1 MQTVHLLL
9 ICRSLRQTS
18 STKSAYGA
26 GRLSTDAFLTPSR
39 RIYMKFTRSAKF
51 ALAAAASAALA
62 VSLLAPAQAATRS
75 TIVIHDTN
83 SLTSFNSGTPDTN
96 LTINSKVGNL
106 SGIGFLYIDNKK
118 NVIRNTTFGNF
129 KIVKNSATDF
139 RIAYTVNPGLV
150 WSDGTPINGVDL
162 LMSHVLSSNKY
173 SIEAGLGDPDSDNV
187 PAFNSN
193 GYGGTYNDN
202 IVGLP
207 VLSADKM
214 TVTLQFKQ
222 KIANWDLYGPGPS
235 PVHTLV
241 LMAEGKK
248 GLQSVKDNEAARDR
262 FYAAYTT
269 KNTAVLKSMGKVWS
283 EAYNITQVDAN
294 TNDLL
299 FVGNG
304 GFTVTSAVT
313 KSSVT
318 LKVNPKYNS
327 GPKLSGTIDTVVFK
341 FISDGTAAAQALANG
356 ELDIYSGQPTADA
369 VAALKK
375 LTNVN
380 LIGGI
385 NACYEHWDTRVN
397 AAPGQP
403 DYNGLFKGHGGKGA
417 DLRKAFLLAIPRQEI
432 NEKLIVPINPNAPM
446 YLGSTFIAPGFDG
459 YERLVANN
467 GSSFYV
473 GTQDALNAKALR
485 LVRKYYPT
493 ASASNPVKVNVL
505 VPGNN
510 PRRAAEFALAK
521 ANALKAGFD
530 LVGDVQASWS
540 PKIQLSTYDA
550 QFFAYCPSA
559 VTQAG
564 SNANF
569 QLGGGNNRNGI
580 NLPQLDAI
588 LNKLQLP
595 LDNRAY
601 ISTIIAAERIIHA
614 EGLTS
619 GVFLHPAVTAVN
631 KDLKG
636 IKPSP
641 LSDDVVWNWWEWS
654 Y

>member
-1 MQTVHLLL
+1 
-9 ICRSLRQTS
+9 
-18 STKSAYGA
+18 
-26 GRLSTDAFLTPSR
+26 
-39 RIYMKFTRSAKF
+39 MKLTRSAKV
-51 ALAAAASAALA
+51 ALAAVASAALA

-106 SGIGFLYIDNKK
+106 SGIGFLYINDKK
-118 NVIRNTTFGNF
+118 NVVRNTTFGEF
-129 KIVKNSATDF
+129 KIVKNAADDF
-139 RIAYTVNPGLV
+139 RIQYNVNKGLV
-150 WSDGTPINGVDL
+150 WSDGTPINAVDL
-162 LMSHVLSSNKY
+162 LMSHVLSSNTY
-173 SIEAGLGDPDSDNV
+173 SKEAGLGDPDSDTV

-202 IVGLP
+202 IVGQP
-207 VLSADKM
+207 TLSADKM
-214 TVTLQFKQ
+214 SLTLRFKQ
-222 KIANWDLYGPGPS
+222 RIANWDLYGPGPS

-241 LMAEGKK
+241 LLADGVK
-248 GLQSVKDNEAARDR
+248 GLQPVAANEKARDK
-262 FYAAYTT
+262 FFEAYT
-269 KNTAVLKSMGKVWS
+269 KKDTAVLKAIGKVWS
-283 EAYNITQVDAN
+283 EAYNITEVNAS
-294 TNDLL
+294 TNNLL

-304 GFTVTSAVT
+304 GFLVESAVT

-318 LKVNPKYNS
+318 LKANPKYNS
-327 GPKLSGTIDTVVFK
+327 GPKLSGTIDTVIFK

-356 ELDIYSGQPTADA
+356 ELDVYSGQPTADA

-375 LTNVN
+375 LSNVN

-403 DYNGLFKGHGGKGA
+403 EYNGIFKGHGGKGA
-417 DLRKAFLLAIPRQEI
+417 DLRRAFLLAVPREEI
-432 NEKLIVPINPNAPM
+432 NEKLIKPINPNAPI
-446 YLGSTFIAPGFDG
+446 LGSTFIAPGFEG

-467 GSSFYV
+467 GSGYYV
-473 GTQDALNAKALR
+473 GSQDALNKKALA
-485 LVRKYYPT
+485 LVKKHFPK
-493 ASASNPVKVNVL
+493 ASPSNPVKVNVL

-521 ANALKAGFD
+521 ANAIKAGFD

-540 PKIQLSTYDA
+540 PRIQLSQYDA

-580 NLPQLDAI
+580 NLPNLDAI

-595 LDNRAY
+595 MDNRTF
-601 ISTIIAAERIIHA
+601 ISTIIQAERIIHK

-631 KDLKG
+631 KNLKG

>member
-1 MQTVHLLL
+1 
-9 ICRSLRQTS
+9 
-18 STKSAYGA
+18 
-26 GRLSTDAFLTPSR
+26 
-39 RIYMKFTRSAKF
+39 MKFTRSAKF

-62 VSLLAPAQAATRS
+62 VSLLTPAQAATRS

-83 SLTSFNSGTPDTN
+83 SLTSFNSGQPDTN
-96 LTINSKVGNL
+96 LTINGKVGNL
-106 SGIGFLYIDNKK
+106 TGIGFYYINDQK
-118 NVIRNTTFGNF
+118 NVVRNTTFGNF
-129 KIVKNSATDF
+129 KIVKNNATDF
-139 RIAYTVNPGLV
+139 RISYTVNKDLV
-150 WSDGTPINGVDL
+150 WSDGTPINAEDL
-162 LMSHVLSSNKY
+162 LMSHVLSSNTY
-173 SIEAGLGDPDSDNV
+173 SKAAGLGDPDGDAT
-187 PAFNSN
+187 PAFDSN
-193 GYGGTYNDN
+193 GYGGTYSDN
-202 IVGLP
+202 IVGEP
-207 VLSADKM
+207 TISADKM
-214 TVTLQFKQ
+214 TLTLQFKQ

-241 LMAEGKK
+241 LLAEGKK

-262 FYAAYTT
+262 FVAAYKS
-269 KNTAVLKSMGKVWS
+269 KNTAVLKAMGKVWS
-283 EAYNITQVDAN
+283 EAYDITQVDAN
-294 TNDLL
+294 TNPLL
-299 FVGNG
+299 WVGNG
-304 GFTVTSAVT
+304 GFTVDSAVT

-327 GPKLSGTIDTVVFK
+327 GPKLTGTIDTVIFK

-356 ELDIYSGQPTADA
+356 ELDVYSGQPTADA

-385 NACYEHWDTRVN
+385 NACYEHWDTRVGN
-397 AAPGQP
+397 APGQP
-403 DYNGLFKGHGGKGA
+403 EYNGIFKGHGGKGA
-417 DLRKAFLLAIPRQEI
+417 DLRKAFLLAIPRIEI
-432 NEKLIVPINPNAPM
+432 NEKLIKPINPNAPI
-446 YLGSTFIAPGFDG
+446 LGSTFIAPGFEG
-459 YERLVANN
+459 YDRLIANN
-467 GSSFYV
+467 GSGFYR
-473 GTQDALNAKALR
+473 GSQDALNAKAAR
-485 LVRKYYPT
+485 LLKKHYPS
-493 ASASNPVKVNVL
+493 ASPSNPVKVNVL

-521 ANALKAGFD
+521 ANALKVGFD

-569 QLGGGNNRNGI
+569 QVGGGNNRNGI

-595 LDNRAY
+595 MDNRTF
-601 ISTIIAAERIIHA
+601 ISTIIQAERIINA

-631 KDLKG
+631 KNLKG

-641 LSDDVVWNWWEWS
+641 LSDDVVWNWWEWG

>member
-1 MQTVHLLL
+1 MQTVCLLL
-9 ICRSLRQTS
+9 ICCSLGHTFP
-18 STKSAYGA
+18 TKSAYGA

-341 FISDGTAAAQALANG
+341 FIADGTAAAQALANG

-473 GTQDALNAKALR
+473 GSQDALNAKALR

>member
-1 MQTVHLLL
+1 MGQVDSPQTL
-9 ICRSLRQTS
+9 
-18 STKSAYGA
+18 
-26 GRLSTDAFLTPSR
+26 FLNPQGGT
-39 RIYMKFTRSAKF
+39 MKFTRSAKF

-129 KIVKNSATDF
+129 KIVKNNATDF

-162 LMSHVLSSNKY
+162 LMSHVLSSNKF

-318 LKVNPKYNS
+318 LKINPKYNS

-356 ELDIYSGQPTADA
+356 ELDVYSGQPTADA

-403 DYNGLFKGHGGKGA
+403 EYTGIFKGHGGKGA

-459 YERLVANN
+459 YERLIANN

>member
-1 MQTVHLLL
+1 
-9 ICRSLRQTS
+9 
-18 STKSAYGA
+18 
-26 GRLSTDAFLTPSR
+26 
-39 RIYMKFTRSAKF
+39 MKFTRSAKF

-129 KIVKNSATDF
+129 KIVKNNATDF

-173 SIEAGLGDPDSDNV
+173 SIDAGLGDPDSDNV

-193 GYGGTYNDN
+193 GYGGTYSDN
-202 IVGLP
+202 IVGQP

-214 TVTLQFKQ
+214 TLTLQFKQ

-262 FYAAYTT
+262 FFDAYTT
-269 KNTAVLKSMGKVWS
+269 KNTAVLKAMGKVWS

-294 TNDLL
+294 TNELL

-304 GFTVTSAVT
+304 GFLVNSAVT

-318 LKVNPKYNS
+318 LTVNPKYNS

-356 ELDIYSGQPTADA
+356 ELDVYSGQPTADA

-403 DYNGLFKGHGGKGA
+403 EYNGLFKGHGGKGA

-493 ASASNPVKVNVL
+493 ASASNPVKVTVL

>member
-1 MQTVHLLL
+1 
-9 ICRSLRQTS
+9 
-18 STKSAYGA
+18 
-26 GRLSTDAFLTPSR
+26 
-39 RIYMKFTRSAKF
+39 MKFTRSAKF

-62 VSLLAPAQAATRS
+62 VSLLTPAQAATRS

-83 SLTSFNSGTPDTN
+83 SLTSFNSGQPDTN
-96 LTINSKVGNL
+96 LTINGKVGNL
-106 SGIGFLYIDNKK
+106 TGIGFYYINDQK
-118 NVIRNTTFGNF
+118 NVVRNTTFGNF
-129 KIVKNSATDF
+129 KIVKNNATDF
-139 RIAYTVNPGLV
+139 RISYTVNKDLV
-150 WSDGTPINGVDL
+150 WSDGTPINAEDL
-162 LMSHVLSSNKY
+162 LMSHVLSSNTY
-173 SIEAGLGDPDSDNV
+173 SKAAGLGDPDGDAT
-187 PAFNSN
+187 PAFDSN
-193 GYGGTYNDN
+193 GYGGTYSDN
-202 IVGLP
+202 IVGEP
-207 VLSADKM
+207 TISADKM
-214 TVTLQFKQ
+214 TLTLQFKQ

-241 LMAEGKK
+241 LLAEGKK

-262 FYAAYTT
+262 FVAAYKS
-269 KNTAVLKSMGKVWS
+269 KNTAVLKAMGKVWS
-283 EAYNITQVDAN
+283 EAYDITQVDAT
-294 TNDLL
+294 TNPLL
-299 FVGNG
+299 WVGNG
-304 GFTVTSAVT
+304 GFTVDSAVT

-327 GPKLSGTIDTVVFK
+327 GPKLTGTIDTVIFK

-356 ELDIYSGQPTADA
+356 ELDVYSGQPTADA

-385 NACYEHWDTRVN
+385 NACYEHWDTRVGN
-397 AAPGQP
+397 APGQP
-403 DYNGLFKGHGGKGA
+403 EYNGIFKGHGGKGA
-417 DLRKAFLLAIPRQEI
+417 DLRKAFLLSVPREEI
-432 NEKLIVPINPNAPM
+432 NEKLIKPINPNAPI
-446 YLGSTFIAPGFDG
+446 LGSTFIAPGFEG
-459 YERLVANN
+459 YDRLIANN
-467 GSSFYV
+467 GSGFYR
-473 GTQDALNAKALR
+473 GSQDALNAKAAR
-485 LVRKYYPT
+485 LLKKHYPS
-493 ASASNPVKVNVL
+493 ASPSNPVKVNVL

-521 ANALKAGFD
+521 ANALKVGFD

-569 QLGGGNNRNGI
+569 QVGGGNNRNGV
-580 NLPQLDAI
+580 NLPQLDTI

-595 LDNRAY
+595 MDNRTF
-601 ISTIIAAERIIHA
+601 ISTIIQAERIINA

-631 KDLKG
+631 KNLKG

-641 LSDDVVWNWWEWS
+641 LSDDVVWNWWEWG

>member
-1 MQTVHLLL
+1 
-9 ICRSLRQTS
+9 
-18 STKSAYGA
+18 
-26 GRLSTDAFLTPSR
+26 
-39 RIYMKFTRSAKF
+39 MKFTRSAKF

-62 VSLLAPAQAATRS
+62 VSLLTPAQAATRS

-83 SLTSFNSGTPDTN
+83 SLTSFNSSTPDTN

-106 SGIGFLYIDNKK
+106 TGIGFYYINDKK
-118 NVIRNTTFGNF
+118 NVVRNTTFGDF
-129 KIVKNSATDF
+129 KIVKNNATDF
-139 RIAYTVNPGLV
+139 RIQYTVNKGLV
-150 WSDGTPINGVDL
+150 WSDGTPINAVDL
-162 LMSHVLSSNKY
+162 LMSHVLSSNKF

-193 GYGGTYNDN
+193 GYGGTYSDN
-202 IVGLP
+202 IVGQP

-214 TVTLQFKQ
+214 SLTLQFKQ

-262 FYAAYTT
+262 FFAAYST
-269 KNTAVLKSMGKVWS
+269 KNTAVLKSIGKVWS

-294 TNDLL
+294 TNPLL
-299 FVGNG
+299 WVGNG
-304 GFTVTSAVT
+304 GFTVDSAVT

-341 FISDGTAAAQALANG
+341 FIADGTAAAQALANG

-385 NACYEHWDTRVN
+385 NACYEHWDTRVGN
-397 AAPGQP
+397 APGQP
-403 DYNGLFKGHGGKGA
+403 DYNGIFKGHGGKGA
-417 DLRKAFLLAIPRQEI
+417 DLRKAFLLSVPREEI
-432 NEKLIVPINPNAPM
+432 NEKLIKPINPNAPI
-446 YLGSTFIAPGFDG
+446 LGSTFIAPGFDG

-467 GSSFYV
+467 GSGYYMGS
-473 GTQDALNAKALR
+473 QAELNAKATR
-485 LVRKYYPT
+485 LLKKHYPN
-493 ASASNPVKVNVL
+493 ASPSNPVKVNVL

-521 ANALKAGFD
+521 ANALKVGFD

-540 PKIQLSTYDA
+540 PKIQLSQYDA

-569 QLGGGNNRNGI
+569 QVGGGNNRNGI

-595 LDNRAY
+595 MDNRTF
-601 ISTIIAAERIIHA
+601 ISTIIQAERIINS

-631 KDLKG
+631 KNLKG

-641 LSDDVVWNWWEWS
+641 LSLDVAWNWWEWS

>member
-1 MQTVHLLL
+1 
-9 ICRSLRQTS
+9 
-18 STKSAYGA
+18 
-26 GRLSTDAFLTPSR
+26 
-39 RIYMKFTRSAKF
+39 MKLTRSAKV
-51 ALAAAASAALA
+51 ALAAVASAALA
-62 VSLLAPAQAATRS
+62 VSLLSPAQANTRS

-83 SLTSFNSGTPDTN
+83 SLTSFNSNQPDTN
-96 LTINSKVGNL
+96 LTINGKVGNL
-106 SGIGFLYIDNKK
+106 TGIGFYYINDKK
-118 NVIRNTTFGNF
+118 NVVRNTTFGDF
-129 KIVKNSATDF
+129 KIVKNQATDF
-139 RIAYTVNPGLV
+139 RIEYKINKGLV

-162 LMSHVLSSNKY
+162 LLTHVLSSNTY
-173 SIEAGLGDPDSDNV
+173 SKAAGLGDPDGDAT
-187 PAFNSN
+187 PAFDSN

-202 IVGLP
+202 IVGEP
-207 VLSADKM
+207 TLSADKM
-214 TVTLQFKQ
+214 TLTLRFKQ
-222 KIANWDLYGPGPS
+222 RIANWDLYGPGPA

-241 LMAEGKK
+241 LLAEGKK

-262 FYAAYTT
+262 FFAAFST
-269 KNTAVLKSMGKVWS
+269 KNTAVLKSIGKVWS
-283 EAYNITQVDAN
+283 EAYDITQVDAT
-294 TNDLL
+294 TNPLL
-299 FVGNG
+299 WVGNG
-304 GFTVTSAVT
+304 GFTVNSAVT

-327 GPKLSGTIDTVVFK
+327 GPKLSGTIDTVTFK
-341 FISDGTAAAQALANG
+341 FIADGTAAAQALANG
-356 ELDIYSGQPTADA
+356 ELDVYSGQPTADA
-369 VAALKK
+369 VAALRK

-403 DYNGLFKGHGGKGA
+403 DYNGIFKGHGGKGA
-417 DLRKAFLLAIPRQEI
+417 DLRRAFLLAIPREEI
-432 NEKLIVPINPNAPM
+432 NEKLIKPINPNAPI
-446 YLGSTFIAPGFDG
+446 LGSTFIAPGFDG

-467 GSSFYV
+467 GSSYYT
-473 GTQDALNAKALR
+473 GTQDSLNKRALAL
-485 LVRKYYPT
+485 VKKHFPT
-493 ASASNPVKVNVL
+493 AGPSNPVKVNVL

-510 PRRAAEFALAK
+510 PRRAAQFALAK

-540 PKIQLSTYDA
+540 PRIQLSQYDA

-580 NLPQLDAI
+580 NLPNLDAI

-595 LDNRAY
+595 MDNRTF
-601 ISTIIAAERIIHA
+601 ISTIIQAERIIHK

-631 KDLKG
+631 KNLKG

>member
-1 MQTVHLLL
+1 
-9 ICRSLRQTS
+9 
-18 STKSAYGA
+18 
-26 GRLSTDAFLTPSR
+26 
-39 RIYMKFTRSAKF
+39 MKFTRSAKF

-62 VSLLAPAQAATRS
+62 VSLLTPAQAATRS

-83 SLTSFNSGTPDTN
+83 SLTSFNSGQPDTN
-96 LTINSKVGNL
+96 LTINGKVGNL
-106 SGIGFLYIDNKK
+106 TGIGFYYINDQK
-118 NVIRNTTFGNF
+118 NVVRNTTFGNF
-129 KIVKNSATDF
+129 KIVKNNATDF
-139 RIAYTVNPGLV
+139 RISYTVNKDLV
-150 WSDGTPINGVDL
+150 WSDGTPINAEDL
-162 LMSHVLSSNKY
+162 LMSHVLSSNTY
-173 SIEAGLGDPDSDNV
+173 SKAAGLGDPDGDAT
-187 PAFNSN
+187 PAFDSN
-193 GYGGTYNDN
+193 GYGGTYSDN
-202 IVGLP
+202 IVGEP
-207 VLSADKM
+207 TISADKM
-214 TVTLQFKQ
+214 TLTLQFKQ

-241 LMAEGKK
+241 LLAEGKK

-262 FYAAYTT
+262 FVAAYKS
-269 KNTAVLKSMGKVWS
+269 KNTAVLKAMGKVWS
-283 EAYNITQVDAN
+283 EAYDITQVDAT
-294 TNDLL
+294 TNPLL
-299 FVGNG
+299 WVGNG
-304 GFTVTSAVT
+304 GFTVDSAVT

-327 GPKLSGTIDTVVFK
+327 GPKLTGTIDTVIFK
-341 FISDGTAAAQALANG
+341 FIADGTAAAQALANG
-356 ELDIYSGQPTADA
+356 ELDVYSGQPTADA

-385 NACYEHWDTRVN
+385 NACYEHWDTRVGN
-397 AAPGQP
+397 APGQP
-403 DYNGLFKGHGGKGA
+403 EYNGIFKGHGGKGA
-417 DLRKAFLLAIPRQEI
+417 DLRKAFLLSVPREEI
-432 NEKLIVPINPNAPM
+432 NEKLIKPINPNAPI
-446 YLGSTFIAPGFDG
+446 LGSTFIAPGFEG
-459 YERLVANN
+459 YDRLIANN
-467 GSSFYV
+467 GSGFYR
-473 GTQDALNAKALR
+473 GSQDALNAKAAR
-485 LVRKYYPT
+485 LLKKHYPS
-493 ASASNPVKVNVL
+493 ASPSNPVKVNVL

-521 ANALKAGFD
+521 ANALKVGFD

-569 QLGGGNNRNGI
+569 QVGGGNNRNGV
-580 NLPQLDAI
+580 NLPQLDTI

-595 LDNRAY
+595 MDNRTF
-601 ISTIIAAERIIHA
+601 ISTIIQAERIINA

-631 KDLKG
+631 KNLKG

-641 LSDDVVWNWWEWS
+641 LSDDVVWNWWEWG

>member
-1 MQTVHLLL
+1 
-9 ICRSLRQTS
+9 
-18 STKSAYGA
+18 
-26 GRLSTDAFLTPSR
+26 
-39 RIYMKFTRSAKF
+39 MKLTRSAKV
-51 ALAAAASAALA
+51 ALAAVASAALA
-62 VSLLAPAQAATRS
+62 VSLLSPAQANTRS

-83 SLTSFNSGTPDTN
+83 SLTSFNSNQPDTN
-96 LTINSKVGNL
+96 LTINGKVGNL
-106 SGIGFLYIDNKK
+106 TGIGFYYINDKK
-118 NVIRNTTFGNF
+118 NVVRNTTFGDF
-129 KIVKNSATDF
+129 KIVKNQATDF
-139 RIAYTVNPGLV
+139 RIEYKINKGLV

-162 LMSHVLSSNKY
+162 LLTHVLSSNTY
-173 SIEAGLGDPDSDNV
+173 SKAAGLGDPDGDAT
-187 PAFNSN
+187 PAFDSN
-193 GYGGTYNDN
+193 GYGGTYSDN
-202 IVGLP
+202 VVGEP
-207 VLSADKM
+207 TLSADKM
-214 TVTLQFKQ
+214 TLTLRFKQ
-222 KIANWDLYGPGPS
+222 RIANWDLYGPGPA

-241 LMAEGKK
+241 LLAEGKK

-262 FYAAYTT
+262 FFAAFST
-269 KNTAVLKSMGKVWS
+269 KNTAVLKSIGKVWS
-283 EAYNITQVDAN
+283 EAYDITQVDAT
-294 TNDLL
+294 TNPLL
-299 FVGNG
+299 WVGNG
-304 GFTVTSAVT
+304 GFTVNSAVT

-318 LKVNPKYNS
+318 LKLNPKYNS
-327 GPKLSGTIDTVVFK
+327 GPKLSGTIDTVTFK
-341 FISDGTAAAQALANG
+341 FIADGTAAAQALANG
-356 ELDIYSGQPTADA
+356 ELDVYSGQPTADA
-369 VAALKK
+369 VAALRK

-403 DYNGLFKGHGGKGA
+403 DYNGIFKGHGGKGA
-417 DLRKAFLLAIPRQEI
+417 DLRRAFLLAIPREEI
-432 NEKLIVPINPNAPM
+432 NEKLIKPINPNAPI
-446 YLGSTFIAPGFDG
+446 LGSTFIAPGFDG

-467 GSSFYV
+467 GSSYYT
-473 GTQDALNAKALR
+473 GTQDSLNKRALAL
-485 LVRKYYPT
+485 VKKHFPT
-493 ASASNPVKVNVL
+493 AGPSNPVKVNVL

-510 PRRAAEFALAK
+510 PRRAAQFALAK

-540 PKIQLSTYDA
+540 PRIQLSQYDA

-580 NLPQLDAI
+580 NLPNLDAI

-595 LDNRAY
+595 MDNRTF
-601 ISTIIAAERIIHA
+601 ISTIIQAERIIHK

-631 KDLKG
+631 KNLKG

>member
-1 MQTVHLLL
+1 
-9 ICRSLRQTS
+9 
-18 STKSAYGA
+18 
-26 GRLSTDAFLTPSR
+26 
-39 RIYMKFTRSAKF
+39 MKFTRSAKF

-62 VSLLAPAQAATRS
+62 VSLLTPAQAATRS

-83 SLTSFNSGTPDTN
+83 SLTSFNSGQPDTN
-96 LTINSKVGNL
+96 LTINGKVGNL
-106 SGIGFLYIDNKK
+106 SGIGFYYINDQK
-118 NVIRNTTFGNF
+118 NVVRNTTFGNF
-129 KIVKNSATDF
+129 KIVKNNLTDF
-139 RIAYTVNPGLV
+139 RISYTINKGLV

-162 LMSHVLSSNKY
+162 LMSHVLSSNTY
-173 SIEAGLGDPDSDNV
+173 SKAAGLGDPDGDDT
-187 PAFNSN
+187 PAFDSN
-193 GYGGTYNDN
+193 GYGGTYSDN
-202 IVGLP
+202 IVGQP

-214 TVTLQFKQ
+214 TLTLQFKQ

-241 LMAEGKK
+241 LLAEGKK
-248 GLQSVKDNEAARDR
+248 GLQSVTENEAARDR
-262 FYAAYTT
+262 FFAAYNS
-269 KNTAVLKSMGKVWS
+269 KNTAVLKSIGKVWS
-283 EAYNITQVDAN
+283 EAYDITEVNDK
-294 TNDLL
+294 TNPLL
-299 FVGNG
+299 WVGNG
-304 GFTVTSAVT
+304 GFTVDSAVT

-327 GPKLSGTIDTVVFK
+327 GPKLSGTIDTVIFK
-341 FISDGTAAAQALANG
+341 FIADGTAAAQALANG
-356 ELDIYSGQPTADA
+356 ELDVYSGQPTADA

-375 LTNVN
+375 LSNVN

-397 AAPGQP
+397 SAPGQP
-403 DYNGLFKGHGGKGA
+403 DYNGIFKGHGGKGA
-417 DLRKAFLLAIPRQEI
+417 DLRRAFLLSVPREEI
-432 NEKLIVPINPNAPM
+432 NEKLIKPINPNAPI
-446 YLGSTFIAPGFDG
+446 LGSTFIAPGFEG
-459 YERLVANN
+459 YDRLVANN
-467 GSSFYV
+467 GSGFYQ
-473 GTQDALNAKALR
+473 GSQDALNAKAAR
-485 LVRKYYPT
+485 LLKKHYPS
-493 ASASNPVKVNVL
+493 ASPSNPVKVNVL

-510 PRRAAEFALAK
+510 ARRAAEFALAK
-521 ANALKAGFD
+521 ANALKVGFD

-569 QLGGGNNRNGI
+569 QVGGGNNRNGV
-580 NLPQLDAI
+580 NLPQLDTI

-595 LDNRAY
+595 MDNRTF
-601 ISTIIAAERIIHA
+601 ISTIIQAERIINA

-631 KDLKG
+631 KLLKG

>member
-1 MQTVHLLL
+1 
-9 ICRSLRQTS
+9 
-18 STKSAYGA
+18 
-26 GRLSTDAFLTPSR
+26 
-39 RIYMKFTRSAKF
+39 MKFTRSAKF

-62 VSLLAPAQAATRS
+62 VSLLTPAQAATRS

-83 SLTSFNSGTPDTN
+83 SLTSFNSGQPDTN
-96 LTINSKVGNL
+96 LTINGKVGNL
-106 SGIGFLYIDNKK
+106 TGIGFYYINDQK
-118 NVIRNTTFGNF
+118 NVVRNTTFGNF
-129 KIVKNSATDF
+129 KIVKNNATDF
-139 RIAYTVNPGLV
+139 RISYTINKDLV
-150 WSDGTPINGVDL
+150 WSDGTPINAEDL
-162 LMSHVLSSNKY
+162 LMSHVLSSNTY
-173 SIEAGLGDPDSDNV
+173 SKAAGLGDPDGDAT
-187 PAFNSN
+187 PAFDSN
-193 GYGGTYNDN
+193 GYGGTYSDN
-202 IVGLP
+202 IVGEP
-207 VLSADKM
+207 TISADKM
-214 TVTLQFKQ
+214 TLTLQFKQ

-241 LMAEGKK
+241 LLAEGKK

-262 FYAAYTT
+262 FVAAYKS
-269 KNTAVLKSMGKVWS
+269 KNTAVLKAMGKVWS
-283 EAYNITQVDAN
+283 EAYDITQVDAT
-294 TNDLL
+294 TNPLL
-299 FVGNG
+299 WVGNG
-304 GFTVTSAVT
+304 GFTVDSAVT

-327 GPKLSGTIDTVVFK
+327 GPKLTGTIDTVIFK

-356 ELDIYSGQPTADA
+356 ELDVYSGQPTADA

-385 NACYEHWDTRVN
+385 NACYEHWDTRVGN
-397 AAPGQP
+397 APGQP
-403 DYNGLFKGHGGKGA
+403 EYNGVFKGHGGKGA
-417 DLRKAFLLAIPRQEI
+417 DLRRAFLLSVPREEI
-432 NEKLIVPINPNAPM
+432 NEKLIKPINPNAPI
-446 YLGSTFIAPGFDG
+446 LGSTFIAPGFEG
-459 YERLVANN
+459 YDRLIANN
-467 GSSFYV
+467 GSGFYR
-473 GTQDALNAKALR
+473 GSQDALNAKAAR
-485 LVRKYYPT
+485 LLKKHYPS
-493 ASASNPVKVNVL
+493 ASPSNPVKVNVL

-521 ANALKAGFD
+521 ANALKVGFD

-569 QLGGGNNRNGI
+569 QVGGGNNRNGV
-580 NLPQLDAI
+580 NLPQLDTI

-595 LDNRAY
+595 MDNRTF
-601 ISTIIAAERIIHA
+601 ISTIIQAERIINA

-631 KDLKG
+631 KNLKG

-641 LSDDVVWNWWEWS
+641 LSDDVVWNWWEWG

>member
-1 MQTVHLLL
+1 
-9 ICRSLRQTS
+9 
-18 STKSAYGA
+18 
-26 GRLSTDAFLTPSR
+26 
-39 RIYMKFTRSAKF
+39 MKFTRSAKF

-62 VSLLAPAQAATRS
+62 VSLLTPAQAATRS

-83 SLTSFNSGTPDTN
+83 SLTSFNNGQPDTN
-96 LTINSKVGNL
+96 LTINGKVGNL
-106 SGIGFLYIDNKK
+106 TGIGFYYINDKK
-118 NVIRNTTFGNF
+118 NVVRNTTFGDF
-129 KIVKNSATDF
+129 KIVKNNATDF
-139 RIAYTVNPGLV
+139 RIAYTVNKGLV
-150 WSDGTPINGVDL
+150 WSDGTPINGEDL
-162 LMSHVLSSNKY
+162 LLSHVLSSNVY
-173 SIEAGLGDPDSDNV
+173 SKAAGLGDPDGDDT
-187 PAFNSN
+187 PAFDSN

-202 IVGLP
+202 VVGEP
-207 VLSADKM
+207 TLSADKM
-214 TVTLQFKQ
+214 TLTLQFKQ

-241 LMAEGKK
+241 LLAEGKK

-262 FYAAYTT
+262 FVAAYKS
-269 KNTAVLKSMGKVWS
+269 KNTAVLKAMGKVWS
-283 EAYNITQVDAN
+283 DAYDITQVDAT
-294 TNDLL
+294 TNPLL
-299 FVGNG
+299 WVGNG
-304 GFTVTSAVT
+304 GFTVDSAVT

-327 GPKLSGTIDTVVFK
+327 GPKLSGTIDTVIFK
-341 FISDGTAAAQALANG
+341 FIADGTAAAQALANG
-356 ELDIYSGQPTADA
+356 ELDVYSGQPTADA

-375 LTNVN
+375 LSNVN

-385 NACYEHWDTRVN
+385 NACYEHWDTRVGN
-397 AAPGQP
+397 APGQP
-403 DYNGLFKGHGGKGA
+403 EYNGIFKGHGGKGA
-417 DLRKAFLLAIPRQEI
+417 DLRKAFLLSVPRQEI
-432 NEKLIVPINPNAPM
+432 NEKLIVPINPNAPI
-446 YLGSTFIAPGFDG
+446 LGSTFIAPGFEG
-459 YERLVANN
+459 YDRLVANN
-467 GSSFYV
+467 GSGFYV
-473 GTQDALNAKALR
+473 GSQDALNAKASR
-485 LVRKYYPT
+485 LLKKHYPS
-493 ASASNPVKVNVL
+493 ASPSNPVKVNVL

-521 ANALKAGFD
+521 ANALKVGFD

-595 LDNRAY
+595 MDNRTY
-601 ISTIIAAERIIHA
+601 ISTIIQAERIIHA

-631 KDLKG
+631 KNLKG

>member
-1 MQTVHLLL
+1 
-9 ICRSLRQTS
+9 
-18 STKSAYGA
+18 
-26 GRLSTDAFLTPSR
+26 
-39 RIYMKFTRSAKF
+39 MKFTRSAKF

-62 VSLLAPAQAATRS
+62 VSLLTPAQAATRS

-83 SLTSFNSGTPDTN
+83 SLTSFNSGQPDTN
-96 LTINSKVGNL
+96 LTINGKVGNL
-106 SGIGFLYIDNKK
+106 TGIGFYYINDQK
-118 NVIRNTTFGNF
+118 NVVRNTTFGNF
-129 KIVKNSATDF
+129 KIVKNNATDF
-139 RIAYTVNPGLV
+139 RIAYTVNKGLV
-150 WSDGTPINGVDL
+150 WSDGTPINGEDL
-162 LMSHVLSSNKY
+162 LLSHVLSSNVY
-173 SIEAGLGDPDSDNV
+173 SKAAGLGDPDGDAT
-187 PAFNSN
+187 PAFDSN

-202 IVGLP
+202 VVGEP
-207 VLSADKM
+207 TLSADKM
-214 TVTLQFKQ
+214 TLTLQFKQ

-241 LMAEGKK
+241 LLAEGKK
-248 GLQSVKDNEAARDR
+248 GLQSVKENEAARDR
-262 FYAAYTT
+262 FVAAYKS
-269 KNTAVLKSMGKVWS
+269 KNTAVLKAMGKVWS
-283 EAYNITQVDAN
+283 DAYDITQVDAT
-294 TNDLL
+294 TNPLL
-299 FVGNG
+299 WVGNG
-304 GFTVTSAVT
+304 GFTVDSAVT

-327 GPKLSGTIDTVVFK
+327 GPKLSGTIDTVIFK
-341 FISDGTAAAQALANG
+341 FIADGTAAAQALANG
-356 ELDIYSGQPTADA
+356 ELDVYSGQPTADA

-385 NACYEHWDTRVN
+385 NACYEHWDTRVGN
-397 AAPGQP
+397 APGQP
-403 DYNGLFKGHGGKGA
+403 EYNGIFKGHGGKGA
-417 DLRKAFLLAIPRQEI
+417 DLRKAFLLSVPREEI
-432 NEKLIVPINPNAPM
+432 NEKLIKPINPNAPI
-446 YLGSTFIAPGFDG
+446 LGSTFIAPGFEG
-459 YERLVANN
+459 YDRLVANN
-467 GSSFYV
+467 GSGFYV
-473 GTQDALNAKALR
+473 GSQDALNAKAAR
-485 LVRKYYPT
+485 LLKKHYPS
-493 ASASNPVKVNVL
+493 ASPSNPVKVNVL

-521 ANALKAGFD
+521 ANALKVGFD

-569 QLGGGNNRNGI
+569 QVGGGNNRNGI
-580 NLPQLDAI
+580 NLPQLDTI

-595 LDNRAY
+595 MDNRTF
-601 ISTIIAAERIIHA
+601 ISTIIQAERIINA

-631 KDLKG
+631 KNLKG

>member
-1 MQTVHLLL
+1 
-9 ICRSLRQTS
+9 
-18 STKSAYGA
+18 
-26 GRLSTDAFLTPSR
+26 
-39 RIYMKFTRSAKF
+39 MKFTRSAKF

-106 SGIGFLYIDNKK
+106 SGIGFLYINDKK

-173 SIEAGLGDPDSDNV
+173 SIDAGLGDPDSDNV

-193 GYGGTYNDN
+193 GYGGTYSDN

-214 TVTLQFKQ
+214 TVTLQFKK

-241 LMAEGKK
+241 LIAEGKK

-262 FYAAYTT
+262 FYTAYTT

-283 EAYNITQVDAN
+283 EAYNITDVN
-294 TNDLL
+294 SSTNELL

-304 GFTVTSAVT
+304 GFLVDSAVT

-318 LKVNPKYNS
+318 LKKNPKYNS

-341 FISDGTAAAQALANG
+341 FIADGTAAAQALANG
-356 ELDIYSGQPTADA
+356 ELDVYSGQPTADA
-369 VAALKK
+369 VAALNK

-432 NEKLIVPINPNAPM
+432 NEKLIKPINPTATI
-446 YLGSTFIAPGFDG
+446 LGSTFIAPGFDG

-467 GSSFYV
+467 GSSYYV
-473 GTQDALNAKALR
+473 GSQDALNAKALR

-510 PRRAAEFALAK
+510 PRRAAQFALAK

-580 NLPQLDAI
+580 DLPNLDTI

-595 LDNRAY
+595 MDNRTY
-601 ISTIIAAERIIHA
+601 ISTLIQAERIIHA

-631 KDLKG
+631 KNLKG

>member
-1 MQTVHLLL
+1 
-9 ICRSLRQTS
+9 
-18 STKSAYGA
+18 
-26 GRLSTDAFLTPSR
+26 
-39 RIYMKFTRSAKF
+39 MKFTRSAKV
-51 ALAAAASAALA
+51 ALTAAAAAALA
-62 VSLLAPAQAATRS
+62 VSLLSPAQAATRS

-83 SLTSFNSGTPDTN
+83 SLTSFNSGQPDTN
-96 LTINSKVGNL
+96 LTINGKVGNL
-106 SGIGFLYIDNKK
+106 SGIGFLYINDKK
-118 NVIRNTTFGNF
+118 NVIRNTVFGNF
-129 KIVKNSATDF
+129 KIIKNSATDF
-139 RIAYTVNPGLV
+139 RISYTVNPGLV

-173 SIEAGLGDPDSDNV
+173 SIDAGLGNPDSEDAA
-187 PAFNSN
+187 PAFDSN
-193 GYGGTYNDN
+193 GYGGTYSDN
-202 IVGLP
+202 IVGQP

-214 TVTLQFKQ
+214 TLTLQFKQ

-241 LMAEGKK
+241 HLAEGKN
-248 GLQSVKDNEAARDR
+248 GLQPVAANEAARDR
-262 FYAAYTT
+262 FFAAYTS
-269 KNTAVLKSMGKVWS
+269 KNTAVLKSIAKVWS
-283 EAYNITQVDAN
+283 EAYDITEVN
-294 TNDLL
+294 SSTNPLL

-304 GFTVTSAVT
+304 GFLVSNAVT

-327 GPKLSGTIDTVVFK
+327 GPALSGTVDTVIFK
-341 FISDGTAAAQALANG
+341 FIADSTAAAQALANG
-356 ELDIYSGQPTADA
+356 ELDIYSGQPTSDA

-403 DYNGLFKGHGGKGA
+403 DYNGIFKGHGGKGA
-417 DLRKAFLLAIPRQEI
+417 DLRKAFLLSVPREEI
-432 NEKLIVPINPNAPM
+432 NEKLIKPINPNAPI
-446 YLGSTFIAPGFDG
+446 LGSTFIAPGFEG
-459 YERLVANN
+459 YERLIANN
-467 GSSFYV
+467 GSSFYR
-473 GTQDALNAKALR
+473 GSQAELNAKATRLLR
-485 LVRKYYPT
+485 KHYPT
-493 ASASNPVKVNVL
+493 AGPSNPVKVNVL

-510 PRRAAEFALAK
+510 ARRAAEFALAK
-521 ANALKAGFD
+521 ANALKVGFD

>member
-1 MQTVHLLL
+1 
-9 ICRSLRQTS
+9 
-18 STKSAYGA
+18 
-26 GRLSTDAFLTPSR
+26 
-39 RIYMKFTRSAKF
+39 MKFTRSAKF

-62 VSLLAPAQAATRS
+62 VSLLTPAQAATRS

-106 SGIGFLYIDNKK
+106 SGIGFYYINDKK
-118 NVIRNTTFGNF
+118 NVVRNTTFGDF
-129 KIVKNSATDF
+129 KIVKNNATDF
-139 RIAYTVNPGLV
+139 RIQYTVNKGLV
-150 WSDGTPINGVDL
+150 WSDGTPINAVDL
-162 LMSHVLSSNKY
+162 LLSHVLSSNKY
-173 SIEAGLGDPDSDNV
+173 SIEAGLGDPDGDNV

-193 GYGGTYNDN
+193 GYGGTYSDN
-202 IVGLP
+202 IVGQP

-214 TVTLQFKQ
+214 SVTLQFKQ

-241 LMAEGKK
+241 LLAEGKK

-262 FYAAYTT
+262 FLAAYTS
-269 KNTAVLKSMGKVWS
+269 KNTAVLKSIGKVWS
-283 EAYNITQVDAN
+283 EAYNITEVNDK
-294 TNDLL
+294 TNPLL

-304 GFTVTSAVT
+304 GFLVDSAVT

-327 GPKLSGTIDTVVFK
+327 GPKLSGTIDTVIFK
-341 FISDGTAAAQALANG
+341 FISDGTAASQALANG
-356 ELDIYSGQPTADA
+356 ELDVYSGQPTADA

-375 LTNVN
+375 LSNVN

-385 NACYEHWDTRVN
+385 NACYEHWDTRVGN
-397 AAPGQP
+397 APGQP
-403 DYNGLFKGHGGKGA
+403 EYNGIFKGHGGKGA
-417 DLRKAFLLAIPRQEI
+417 DLRRAFLLSIPREEI
-432 NEKLIVPINPNAPM
+432 NEKLIKPINPNAPI
-446 YLGSTFIAPGFDG
+446 LGSTFIAPGYEG

-467 GSSFYV
+467 GSSYYV
-473 GTQDALNAKALR
+473 GSQDALNAKAAR
-485 LVRKYYPT
+485 LLKKHYPS
-493 ASASNPVKVNVL
+493 ASPSNPVKVNVL

-521 ANALKAGFD
+521 ANALKVGFD

-569 QLGGGNNRNGI
+569 QIGGGNNRNGI
-580 NLPQLDAI
+580 SLPNLDAI

-595 LDNRAY
+595 MDNRTY
-601 ISTIIAAERIIHA
+601 ISTIIQAERIIHQ

-631 KDLKG
+631 KNLKG

>member
-1 MQTVHLLL
+1 
-9 ICRSLRQTS
+9 
-18 STKSAYGA
+18 
-26 GRLSTDAFLTPSR
+26 
-39 RIYMKFTRSAKF
+39 MKFTRSARF
-51 ALAAAASAALA
+51 ALAAVASAALA
-62 VSLLAPAQAATRS
+62 VSLLAPAQANTRS

-106 SGIGFLYIDNKK
+106 SGIGFLYINDKK
-118 NVIRNTTFGNF
+118 NVVRNTTFGDF
-129 KIVKNSATDF
+129 KIVKNAADDF
-139 RIAYTVNPGLV
+139 RIQYNVNKGLV
-150 WSDGTPINGVDL
+150 WSDGTPINAVDL
-162 LMSHVLSSNKY
+162 LMSHVLSSNTY
-173 SIEAGLGDPDSDNV
+173 SKEAGLGDPDSDTV

-193 GYGGTYNDN
+193 GYGGTYSDN
-202 IVGLP
+202 IVGQP
-207 VLSADKM
+207 TLSADKM
-214 TVTLQFKQ
+214 SLTLRFKQ
-222 KIANWDLYGPGPS
+222 RIANWDLYGPGPS

-241 LMAEGKK
+241 LLADGVK
-248 GLQSVKDNEAARDR
+248 GLQPVAANEKARDK
-262 FYAAYTT
+262 FFEAYT
-269 KNTAVLKSMGKVWS
+269 KKDTAVLKAIGKVWS
-283 EAYNITQVDAN
+283 ESYNITEVNAA
-294 TNDLL
+294 TNKLL

-304 GFTVTSAVT
+304 GFLVDSAVT

-341 FISDGTAAAQALANG
+341 FIADGTAAAQALANG

-375 LTNVN
+375 LSNVN

-403 DYNGLFKGHGGKGA
+403 DYNGIFKGHGGKGA
-417 DLRKAFLLAIPRQEI
+417 DLRRAFLLAIPREEI
-432 NEKLIVPINPNAPM
+432 NEKLIKPINPNAPI
-446 YLGSTFIAPGFDG
+446 LGSTFIAPGFDG

-467 GSSFYV
+467 GSSYYV
-473 GTQDALNAKALR
+473 GPQDVLNKKALA
-485 LVRKYYPT
+485 LVKKHFPK

-521 ANALKAGFD
+521 ANAIKAGFD

-540 PKIQLSTYDA
+540 PRIQLSQYDA

-564 SNANF
+564 SNSNF
-569 QLGGGNNRNGI
+569 QLGGGNNRNGV

-595 LDNRAY
+595 MDNRTY
-601 ISTIIAAERIIHA
+601 ISTIIQAERIIHK

-631 KDLKG
+631 KNLKG

>member
-1 MQTVHLLL
+1 MQTVCLLL
-9 ICRSLRQTS
+9 ICCSLGHTFP
-18 STKSAYGA
+18 TKSAYGA

-106 SGIGFLYIDNKK
+106 SGIGFLYINDKK

-139 RIAYTVNPGLV
+139 RISYTVNPGLV
-150 WSDGTPINGVDL
+150 WSDGTPINAVDL
-162 LMSHVLSSNKY
+162 LMSHVLSSNKF
-173 SIEAGLGDPDSDNV
+173 SIDAGLGDPDSDNV

-193 GYGGTYNDN
+193 GYGGTYSDN
-202 IVGLP
+202 IVGQP

-214 TVTLQFKQ
+214 TLTLQFKQ

-235 PVHTLV
+235 PVHTLI
-241 LMAEGKK
+241 LLAEGKK

-304 GFTVTSAVT
+304 GFLVDSAVT

-341 FISDGTAAAQALANG
+341 FIADGTAAAQALANG

-459 YERLVANN
+459 YERLIANN
-467 GSSFYV
+467 GSSYYV

>member
-1 MQTVHLLL
+1 
-9 ICRSLRQTS
+9 
-18 STKSAYGA
+18 
-26 GRLSTDAFLTPSR
+26 
-39 RIYMKFTRSAKF
+39 MKLTRSAKV
-51 ALAAAASAALA
+51 ALAAVASAALA
-62 VSLLAPAQAATRS
+62 VSLLSPAQANTRS

-83 SLTSFNSGTPDTN
+83 SLTSFNSGQPDTN
-96 LTINSKVGNL
+96 LTINGKVGNL
-106 SGIGFLYIDNKK
+106 TGIGFYYINDKK
-118 NVIRNTTFGNF
+118 NVVRNTTFGDF
-129 KIVKNSATDF
+129 KIVKNKADDF
-139 RIAYTVNPGLV
+139 RIEYKINKGLV

-162 LMSHVLSSNKY
+162 LLTHVLSSNTY
-173 SIEAGLGDPDSDNV
+173 SKAAGLGDPDGDAT
-187 PAFNSN
+187 PAFDSN

-202 IVGLP
+202 IVGEP
-207 VLSADKM
+207 TLSADKM
-214 TVTLQFKQ
+214 TLTLRFKQ
-222 KIANWDLYGPGPS
+222 RIANWDLYGPGPA

-241 LMAEGKK
+241 LLAEGKK

-262 FYAAYTT
+262 FFAAYNT
-269 KNTAVLKSMGKVWS
+269 KNTAVLKSIGKVWS
-283 EAYNITQVDAN
+283 EAYDITQVDAT
-294 TNDLL
+294 TNPLL
-299 FVGNG
+299 WVGNG
-304 GFTVTSAVT
+304 GFTVNSAVT

-318 LKVNPKYNS
+318 LKLNPKYNS
-327 GPKLSGTIDTVVFK
+327 GPKLSGTIDTVTFK
-341 FISDGTAAAQALANG
+341 FIADGTAAAQALANG
-356 ELDIYSGQPTADA
+356 ELDVYSGQPTADA
-369 VAALKK
+369 VAALRK

-403 DYNGLFKGHGGKGA
+403 EYNGIFKGHGGKGA
-417 DLRKAFLLAIPRQEI
+417 DLRRAFLLAIPREEI
-432 NEKLIVPINPNAPM
+432 NEKLIKPINPNAPI
-446 YLGSTFIAPGFDG
+446 LGSTFIAPGFDG

-467 GSSFYV
+467 GSSYYT
-473 GTQDALNAKALR
+473 GTQDSLNKRALAL
-485 LVRKYYPT
+485 VKKYFPT
-493 ASASNPVKVNVL
+493 AGPSNPVKVNVL

-510 PRRAAEFALAK
+510 PRRAAQFALAK

-540 PKIQLSTYDA
+540 PRIQLSQYDA

-580 NLPQLDAI
+580 NLPNLDAI

-595 LDNRAY
+595 MDNRTY
-601 ISTIIAAERIIHA
+601 ISTIIQAERIIHK

-631 KDLKG
+631 KNLKG

>member
-1 MQTVHLLL
+1 
-9 ICRSLRQTS
+9 
-18 STKSAYGA
+18 
-26 GRLSTDAFLTPSR
+26 
-39 RIYMKFTRSAKF
+39 MKFTRSAKF

-83 SLTSFNSGTPDTN
+83 SLTSFNSSTPDTN

-106 SGIGFLYIDNKK
+106 SGIGFLYINDKK
-118 NVIRNTTFGNF
+118 NVVRNTTFGDF
-129 KIVKNSATDF
+129 KIVKNAADDF
-139 RIAYTVNPGLV
+139 RIQYNVNKGLV
-150 WSDGTPINGVDL
+150 WSDGTPINAVDL
-162 LMSHVLSSNKY
+162 LMSHVLSSNTY
-173 SIEAGLGDPDSDNV
+173 SKEAGLGDPDSDTV

-193 GYGGTYNDN
+193 GYGGTYSDN
-202 IVGLP
+202 IVGQP
-207 VLSADKM
+207 TLSADKM
-214 TVTLQFKQ
+214 SLTLRFKQ
-222 KIANWDLYGPGPS
+222 RIANWDLYGPGPS

-241 LMAEGKK
+241 LLADGVK
-248 GLQSVKDNEAARDR
+248 GLQPVAANEKARDK
-262 FYAAYTT
+262 FFEAYT
-269 KNTAVLKSMGKVWS
+269 KKDTAVLKAIGKVWS
-283 EAYNITQVDAN
+283 ESYNITEVNAA
-294 TNDLL
+294 TNKLL

-304 GFTVTSAVT
+304 GFLVDSAVT

-341 FISDGTAAAQALANG
+341 FIADGTAAAQALANG

-375 LTNVN
+375 LSNVN

-403 DYNGLFKGHGGKGA
+403 DYNGIFKGHGGKGA
-417 DLRKAFLLAIPRQEI
+417 DLRRAFLLAIPREEI
-432 NEKLIVPINPNAPM
+432 NEKLIKPINPNAPI
-446 YLGSTFIAPGFDG
+446 LGSTFIAPGFDG

-467 GSSFYV
+467 GSSYYV
-473 GTQDALNAKALR
+473 GPQDVLNKKALA
-485 LVRKYYPT
+485 LVKKHFPK

-521 ANALKAGFD
+521 ANAIKAGFD

-540 PKIQLSTYDA
+540 PRIQLSQYDA

-564 SNANF
+564 SNSNF
-569 QLGGGNNRNGI
+569 QLGGGNNRNGV

-595 LDNRAY
+595 MDNRTY
-601 ISTIIAAERIIHA
+601 ISTIIQAERIIHK

-631 KDLKG
+631 KNLKG

>member
-1 MQTVHLLL
+1 
-9 ICRSLRQTS
+9 
-18 STKSAYGA
+18 
-26 GRLSTDAFLTPSR
+26 
-39 RIYMKFTRSAKF
+39 MKFTRSAKF
-51 ALAAAASAALA
+51 ALATAASAALA
-62 VSLLAPAQAATRS
+62 FTLLTPAQAATRS

-106 SGIGFLYIDNKK
+106 SGIGFYYINDKK
-118 NVIRNTTFGNF
+118 NVVRNTTFGEF
-129 KIVKNSATDF
+129 KIVKNKADDF
-139 RIAYTVNPGLV
+139 RVEYKINKGLV
-150 WSDGTPINGVDL
+150 WSDGTPINAVDL
-162 LMSHVLSSNKY
+162 LLTHVLSSNTY
-173 SIEAGLGDPDSDNV
+173 SKAAGLGDPDSDNV

-202 IVGLP
+202 IVGEP
-207 VLSADKM
+207 TLSADKM
-214 TVTLQFKQ
+214 SVTLRFKQ
-222 KIANWDLYGPGPS
+222 RIANWDLYGPGPA
-235 PVHTLV
+235 PVHTLSLLADGV
-241 LMAEGKK
+241 K
-248 GLQSVKDNEAARDR
+248 GLQPVATNEKARDK
-262 FYAAYTT
+262 FFDAYTK
-269 KNTAVLKSMGKVWS
+269 KNTAYLKAMGKVWS
-283 EAYNITQVDAN
+283 EDYNITEVNDK
-294 TNDLL
+294 TNPLL

-304 GFTVTSAVT
+304 GFLVDSAVT

-318 LKVNPKYNS
+318 LVKNPKYNS
-327 GPKLSGTIDTVVFK
+327 GPKLSGTIDKVIFK

-356 ELDIYSGQPTADA
+356 ELDVYSGQPTADA

-385 NACYEHWDTRVN
+385 NACYEHWDTRVGN
-397 AAPGQP
+397 APGQP
-403 DYNGLFKGHGGKGA
+403 EYNGIFKGHGGKGA
-417 DLRKAFLLAIPRQEI
+417 DLRRAFLLSIPREEI
-432 NEKLIVPINPNAPM
+432 NEKLIKPINPNAPI
-446 YLGSTFIAPGFDG
+446 LGSTFIAPGFEG

-467 GSSFYV
+467 GSGFYV
-473 GTQDALNAKALR
+473 GTQDELN
-485 LVRKYYPT
+485 RK
-493 ASASNPVKVNVL
+493 ASALLKKHYPKASPSNPVKVNVL

-510 PRRAAEFALAK
+510 PRRAAQFALAK
-521 ANALKAGFD
+521 ANALKVGFD

-559 VTQAG
+559 VLQAG

-580 NLPQLDAI
+580 NLPKLDAI
-588 LNKLQLP
+588 LNKLQVP
-595 LDNRAY
+595 MDNRQF
-601 ISTIIAAERIIHA
+601 ISTIIQAERIIHQ

-631 KDLKG
+631 KELKG

-641 LSDDVVWNWWEWS
+641 LSDDVVWTWWEWS

>member
-1 MQTVHLLL
+1 
-9 ICRSLRQTS
+9 
-18 STKSAYGA
+18 
-26 GRLSTDAFLTPSR
+26 
-39 RIYMKFTRSAKF
+39 MKFTRSAKF

-129 KIVKNSATDF
+129 KIVKNNATDF

-162 LMSHVLSSNKY
+162 LMSHVLSSNKF
-173 SIEAGLGDPDSDNV
+173 SIDAGLGDPDSDNV

-193 GYGGTYNDN
+193 GYGGTYSDN
-202 IVGLP
+202 IVGQP

-214 TVTLQFKQ
+214 TLTLQFKQ

-262 FYAAYTT
+262 FFDAYTT
-269 KNTAVLKSMGKVWS
+269 KNTAVLKAMGKVWS

-318 LKVNPKYNS
+318 LTVNPKYNS

-356 ELDIYSGQPTADA
+356 ELDVYSGQPTADA

-493 ASASNPVKVNVL
+493 ASASNPVKVTVL

>member
-1 MQTVHLLL
+1 
-9 ICRSLRQTS
+9 
-18 STKSAYGA
+18 
-26 GRLSTDAFLTPSR
+26 
-39 RIYMKFTRSAKF
+39 MKFTRSAKF

-129 KIVKNSATDF
+129 KIVKNNATDF

-162 LMSHVLSSNKY
+162 LMSHVLSSNKF
-173 SIEAGLGDPDSDNV
+173 SIDAGLGDPDSDNV

-193 GYGGTYNDN
+193 GYGGTYSDN
-202 IVGLP
+202 IVGQP

-214 TVTLQFKQ
+214 TLTLQFKQ

-262 FYAAYTT
+262 FFDAYTT

-318 LKVNPKYNS
+318 LTVNPKYNS

-356 ELDIYSGQPTADA
+356 ELDVYSGQPTADA

-493 ASASNPVKVNVL
+493 ASASNPVKVTVL

>member
-1 MQTVHLLL
+1 
-9 ICRSLRQTS
+9 
-18 STKSAYGA
+18 
-26 GRLSTDAFLTPSR
+26 
-39 RIYMKFTRSAKF
+39 MKFTRSAKF
-51 ALAAAASAALA
+51 ALATAASAALA
-62 VSLLAPAQAATRS
+62 FTLLTPAQAASRS
-75 TIVIHDTN
+75 TVILHETN
-83 SLTSFNSGTPDTN
+83 SITGLNCSLSATNSTTCSAVSYLQGAGFNYYN
-96 LTINSKVGNL
+96 
-106 SGIGFLYIDNKK
+106 NKK
-118 NVIRNTTFGNF
+118 ELVKNTVFGSY
-129 KIVKNSATDF
+129 KIVKNTATDF
-139 RIAYTVNPGLV
+139 RTQWTVNPGRV
-150 WSDGTPINGVDL
+150 WSDGTPITGEDL
-162 LMSHVLSSNKY
+162 LLSHILSSDAY
-173 SIEAGLGDPDSDNV
+173 SKAAGLGDPTDKKTP
-187 PAFNSN
+187 PAFNGL
-193 GYGGTYNDN
+193 GYSGVYANN
-202 IVGLP
+202 IVGEP

-214 TVTLQFKQ
+214 TVTLQFKK

-241 LMAEGKK
+241 LLSEGKK

-262 FYAAYTT
+262 FYAAYST
-269 KNTAVLKSMGKVWS
+269 KNTAVLKAIGKVWS
-283 EAYNITQVDAN
+283 EAYNITQVDDK
-294 TNDLL
+294 TNPLL

-304 GFTVTSAVT
+304 GFLVDSAVT

-318 LKVNPKYNS
+318 LKANPKYNS
-327 GPKLSGTIDTVVFK
+327 GPALSGSVDTVIFK

-356 ELDIYSGQPTADA
+356 ELDVYSGQPTADS

-380 LIGGI
+380 VIGGI
-385 NACYEHWDTRVN
+385 NACYEHWDTRVSN
-397 AAPGQP
+397 APGQP
-403 DYNGLFKGHGGKGA
+403 DYNGIFKGHGGKGA
-417 DLRKAFLLAIPRQEI
+417 DLRRAFLLSIPREEI
-432 NEKLIVPINPNAPM
+432 NEKLIKPINPNAPI
-446 YLGSTFIAPGFDG
+446 LGSTFIAPGFEG

-467 GSSFYV
+467 GSSYYV
-473 GTQDALNAKALR
+473 GPQDVLNAKAAR
-485 LVRKYYPT
+485 LLKKHYPS
-493 ASASNPVKVNVL
+493 ASPSNPVKVNVL

-521 ANALKAGFD
+521 ANALKVGFD

-569 QLGGGNNRNGI
+569 QIGGGNNRNGI
-580 NLPQLDAI
+580 SLPNLDAI

-595 LDNRAY
+595 MDNRTY
-601 ISTIIAAERIIHA
+601 ISTIIQAERIIHQ

-631 KDLKG
+631 KNLKG